1 MNFFKKFSITTQ
13 LVINGLLTI
22 LIFVSMILLTYSQIN
37 NIIIKKNRN
46 YTIEI
51 TSNIKQ
57 NMTTYYGEI
66 KSMMNNLAYDPMIQN
81 YIMESDP
88 YELYLANKDL
98 TTICNNAITV
108 KQEIIDVVLLSDN
121 GKYFSLRGRSE
132 VAKSLRDTS
141 YTDGKVHVTSL
152 QTLHTPSSYDPI
164 FIQFGMNIYSASSS
178 KNYRQKIGYIAVL
191 VDMKPIF
198 KEINKF
204 SSNTEI
210 KYYLVDKAGGIYSE
224 NDPLNINDK
233 PYIFKD
239 VINNKNNIVNGNKV
253 TDINGSKNLVLVYDI
268 PEIESKIISFVP
280 EKELFS
286 EVSEV
291 RKKVIFFLVIANTLL
306 AVLFLLI
313 IRNITQP
320 VKKLVNF
327 MNSVKSG
334 NIRNMKNKVQLEG
347 YSEIHVLS
355 HEFNE
360 MMGEISNLTHRLL
373 ETSSKLYEAE
383 IVKEKAELAFLRSQI
398 NPHFLYNTFEVIKG
412 IASEENNETIYEMTR
427 ALAMIFR
434 YSVNGSNEVLLEE
447 EIKIIQAYVH
457 INKIRFSERIDIFY
471 EFTEETLNVT
481 VLKMILQPIVEN
493 AIFHGLEPKMVKGR
507 LWIGSRISEGKV
519 IIWVKD
525 DGMGIDAEQLQK
537 MQLQFKNPS
546 ALEQPGTS
554 KKSGIGLCNVNN
566 RIKLT
571 YGNEYGLSISSMPD
585 AGTEVNITIPLRR

>member
-66 KSMMNNLAYDPMIQN
+66 KSMMNNLAYDPLIQN
-81 YIMESDP
+81 YIMEADP

-434 YSVNGSNEVLLEE
+434 YSVNGSNEVLLDE
-447 EIKIIQAYVH
+447 EIKIIQAYVQ
-457 INKIRFSERIDIFY
+457 INKIRFSERIDVFY
-471 EFTEETLNVT
+471 EFSGETLNVT

>member
-320 VKKLVNF
+320 VKKLVKF

-471 EFTEETLNVT
+471 EFTKETLNVT

-525 DGMGIDAEQLQK
+525 DGMGIDSEQLQK

>member
-132 VAKSLRDTS
+132 VAKSLRNTS
-141 YTDGKVHVTSL
+141 FDDGKVHVTSL
-152 QTLHTPSSYDPI
+152 QTLQTPSSYDPI
-164 FIQFGMNIYSASSS
+164 FIQFGMNVYSASSS

-210 KYYLVDKAGGIYSE
+210 KYYLIDKAGGIYSE
-224 NDPLNINDK
+224 NDPLNISDK

-291 RKKVIFFLVIANTLL
+291 RKKVIFFLVIANALL
-306 AVLFLLI
+306 AALFLLI

-320 VKKLVNF
+320 VKKLVHF

-434 YSVNGSNEVLLEE
+434 YSVNGSNEVLLDE
-447 EIKIIQAYVH
+447 EIKIIQAYVQ
-457 INKIRFSERIDIFY
+457 INKIRFSERIDVFY
-471 EFTEETLNVT
+471 EFSGETLNVT

-507 LWIGSRISEGKV
+507 LWIGSRISQGKV

-525 DGMGIDAEQLQK
+525 DGMGIDAEQLEK

-571 YGNEYGLSISSMPD
+571 YGNEYGLSISSTPD

>member
-81 YIMESDP
+81 YIMEADP

-121 GKYFSLRGRSE
+121 GKHFSLRGRSE
-132 VAKSLRDTS
+132 VAKSLRNTS
-141 YTDGKVHVTSL
+141 FDDGKVHVTSL
-152 QTLHTPSSYDPI
+152 QTLQTPSSYDPI
-164 FIQFGMNIYSASSS
+164 FIQFGMNVYSASSS

-210 KYYLVDKAGGIYSE
+210 KYYLIDKAGGIYSE
-224 NDPLNINDK
+224 NDPLNISDK

-291 RKKVIFFLVIANTLL
+291 RKKVIFFLVIANALL

-434 YSVNGSNEVLLEE
+434 YSVNGSNEVLLDE
-447 EIKIIQAYVH
+447 EIKIIQAYVQ
-457 INKIRFSERIDIFY
+457 INKIRFSERIDVFY
-471 EFTEETLNVT
+471 EFSGETLNVT

>member
-66 KSMMNNLAYDPMIQN
+66 KSMMNNLAYDPLIQN
-81 YIMESDP
+81 YIMEADP

-98 TTICNNAITV
+98 TIICNNAITV

-291 RKKVIFFLVIANTLL
+291 RKKVIFFLVVANALL

-434 YSVNGSNEVLLEE
+434 YSVNGSNEVLLDE
-447 EIKIIQAYVH
+447 EIKIIQAYVQ
-457 INKIRFSERIDIFY
+457 INKIRFSERIDVFY
-471 EFTEETLNVT
+471 EFSGETLNVT

>member
-253 TDINGSKNLVLVYDI
+253 TDINGSKNLVLIYDI

-471 EFTEETLNVT
+471 EFTKETLNVT

-525 DGMGIDAEQLQK
+525 DGMGIDSEQLQK

>member
-471 EFTEETLNVT
+471 EFTKETLNVT

>member
-66 KSMMNNLAYDPMIQN
+66 KSMMNNLAYDPLIQN
-81 YIMESDP
+81 YIMEADP

-434 YSVNGSNEVLLEE
+434 YSVNGSNEVLLDE
-447 EIKIIQAYVH
+447 EIKIIQAYVQ
-457 INKIRFSERIDIFY
+457 INKIRFSERIGVFY
-471 EFTEETLNVT
+471 EFSGETLNVT

>member
-81 YIMESDP
+81 YIMEADP

-132 VAKSLRDTS
+132 VAKSLRNTS
-141 YTDGKVHVTSL
+141 FDDGKVHVTSL
-152 QTLHTPSSYDPI
+152 QTLQTPSSYDPI
-164 FIQFGMNIYSASSS
+164 FIQFGMNVYSASSS

-210 KYYLVDKAGGIYSE
+210 KYYLIDKAGGIYSE
-224 NDPLNINDK
+224 NDPLNISDK

-291 RKKVIFFLVIANTLL
+291 RKKVIFFLVIANALL

-434 YSVNGSNEVLLEE
+434 YSVNGSNEVLLDE
-447 EIKIIQAYVH
+447 EIKIIQAYVQ
-457 INKIRFSERIDIFY
+457 INKIRFSERIDVFY
-471 EFTEETLNVT
+471 EFSGETLNVT

>member
-471 EFTEETLNVT
+471 EFTKETLNVT

-525 DGMGIDAEQLQK
+525 DGMGIDSEQLQK

-546 ALEQPGTS
+546 TLEQPGTS

>member
-66 KSMMNNLAYDPMIQN
+66 KSMMNNLAYDPLIQN
-81 YIMESDP
+81 YIMEADP

-98 TTICNNAITV
+98 TIICNNAITV

-291 RKKVIFFLVIANTLL
+291 RKKVIFFLVIANALL

-434 YSVNGSNEVLLEE
+434 YSVNGSNEVLLDE
-447 EIKIIQAYVH
+447 EIKIIQAYVQ
-457 INKIRFSERIDIFY
+457 INKIRFSERIDVFY
-471 EFTEETLNVT
+471 EFSGETLNVT

>member
-1 MNFFKKFSITTQ
+1 
-13 LVINGLLTI
+13 
-22 LIFVSMILLTYSQIN
+22 MILLTYSQIN

-66 KSMMNNLAYDPMIQN
+66 KSMMNNLAYDPLIQN
-81 YIMESDP
+81 YIMEADP

-132 VAKSLRDTS
+132 VARSLRNTS
-141 YTDGKVHVTSL
+141 YSDGKVHVTSL

-164 FIQFGMNIYSASSS
+164 FIQFGMNIFSASSS

-210 KYYLVDKAGGIYSE
+210 KYYLVDKDGGIYSE
-224 NDPLNINDK
+224 NDPLNISDK

-253 TDINGSKNLVLVYDI
+253 TDINGSKNLVLVYDL
-268 PEIESKIISFVP
+268 PEIDSKIISFVP

-291 RKKVIFFLVIANTLL
+291 RKNVIFFLVIANALL
-306 AVLFLLI
+306 AGLFLLI

-320 VKKLVNF
+320 VKKLINF

-360 MMGEISNLTHRLL
+360 MMEEISNLTHRLL

-457 INKIRFSERIDIFY
+457 INKIRFSERIDVFY
-471 EFTEETLNVT
+471 EFSGESLNVT
-481 VLKMILQPIVEN
+481 VLKMILQPVVEN

-507 LWIGSRISEGKV
+507 LWIGSRISEEKV

-525 DGMGIDAEQLQK
+525 DGMGIAAEQLQK

>member
-81 YIMESDP
+81 YIMEADP

-132 VAKSLRDTS
+132 VAKSLRNTS
-141 YTDGKVHVTSL
+141 FDDGKVHVTSL
-152 QTLHTPSSYDPI
+152 QTLKTPSSYDPI
-164 FIQFGMNIYSASSS
+164 FIQFGMNVYSASSS

-210 KYYLVDKAGGIYSE
+210 KYYLIDKAGGIYSE
-224 NDPLNINDK
+224 NDPLNISDK

-291 RKKVIFFLVIANTLL
+291 RKKVIFFLVIANALL

-434 YSVNGSNEVLLEE
+434 YSVNGSNEVLLDE
-447 EIKIIQAYVH
+447 EIKIIQAYVQ
-457 INKIRFSERIDIFY
+457 INKIRFSERIDVFY
-471 EFTEETLNVT
+471 EFSGETLNVT

>member
-66 KSMMNNLAYDPMIQN
+66 KSMMNNLAYDPLIQN
-81 YIMESDP
+81 YIMEADP

-210 KYYLVDKAGGIYSE
+210 KYYLIDKAGGIYSE
-224 NDPLNINDK
+224 NDPLNISDK

-291 RKKVIFFLVIANTLL
+291 RKKVIFFLVIANALL

-471 EFTEETLNVT
+471 EFTKETLNVT

-537 MQLQFKNPS
+537 MQLQFKNLS